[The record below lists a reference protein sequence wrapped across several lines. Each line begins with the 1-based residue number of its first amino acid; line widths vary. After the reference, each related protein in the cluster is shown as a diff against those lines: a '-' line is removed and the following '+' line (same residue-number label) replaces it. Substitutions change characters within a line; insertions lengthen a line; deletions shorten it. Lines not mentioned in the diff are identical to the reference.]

1 MSTLNTNSTRARVL
15 LTMAALLASCGAAG
29 NAPDCAAGAAQDY
42 AVFAA
47 PDCAASAAPDD
58 ATGAAAAAP
67 HVAHADPAKAAEK
80 VDTAETAEAAMRQ
93 LLSQRY
99 PSTTFGAIVR
109 TPVTGL
115 WEVWM
120 GSNVAYMTDEGRHFI
135 FGHLYD
141 MQTQTDLTAASKDRA
156 LQEDQPDRPRLTFQD
171 LPLADAI
178 KTVHGSGARQ
188 LAVFSDPHCPYCRQL
203 EQELAKLDNVT
214 VYTFLF
220 PLASLHPQATAVAQ
234 AIWCQA
240 DRAAAWRDF
249 NQTGKAPR
257 SAKPAKSLTSI
268 ACSTPIARNVALAE
282 RSGIS
287 GTPYILFG
295 NGGNAAGAMSA
306 AELEDRLARP

>member
-29 NAPDCAAGAAQDY
+29 DAPDCAAGAAQDY
-42 AVFAA
+42 AVAAA
-47 PDCAASAAPDD
+47 PDYAASAAQDD
-58 ATGAAAAAP
+58 ATGAAAAAL
-67 HVAHADPAKAAEK
+67 HAAHADPAKAAEK

-93 LLSQRY
+93 LLAQRY
-99 PSTTFGAIVR
+99 PSTTFGAIAR
-109 TPVTGL
+109 TPVPGL

-141 MQTQTDLTAASKDRA
+141 MQTQTDLTAASKNATLR
-156 LQEDQPDRPRLTFQD
+156 QDQPDRPRLAFQE

-178 KTVHGSGARQ
+178 KTVRGSGARQ

-214 VYTFLF
+214 IYTFLF

-240 DRAAAWRDF
+240 DRAVAWRDF
-249 NQTGKAPR
+249 NQTGKPPK
-257 SAKPAKSLTSI
+257 SAKPAKSLSSI

-287 GTPYILFG
+287 GTPYILFA
-295 NGGNAAGAMSA
+295 NGGSAAGAMSA
-306 AELEDRLARP
+306 AELEARLARP

>member
-15 LTMAALLASCGAAG
+15 LTMAALLATCG
-29 NAPDCAAGAAQDY
+29 AAGAAQDC
-42 AVFAA
+42 AVVAAPDCAVVAA
-47 PDCAASAAPDD
+47 PDCAASAAQDD

-67 HVAHADPAKAAEK
+67 HAAHADPAKAAEK
-80 VDTAETAEAAMRQ
+80 VDTEKVAEAAMRQ
-93 LLSQRY
+93 LLAQRY
-99 PSTTFGAIVR
+99 PSTTFGAIAR
-109 TPVTGL
+109 TPVPGL

-141 MQTQTDLTAASKDRA
+141 MQTQTDLTAASNNAA
-156 LQEDQPDRPRLTFQD
+156 LRQDQPDRPRLAFQE

-178 KTVHGSGARQ
+178 KTVRGSGARQ

-214 VYTFLF
+214 IYTFLF

-240 DRAAAWRDF
+240 DRAVAWRDF
-249 NQTGKAPR
+249 NQTGKMPK
-257 SAKPAKSLTSI
+257 SAKPAKSLSSI
-268 ACSTPIARNVALAE
+268 ACSTPIVRNVALAE

-295 NGGNAAGAMSA
+295 NGGSAAGAMSA
-306 AELEDRLARP
+306 AELEERLARP